1 MFLFTYFYP
10 NQSLPDSPDIDDV
23 IVEDNEDAT
32 YPIEELMAH
41 HLEYAF
47 MYLFDSIKNVLLYFG
62 IESQNSSE

>member
-10 NQSLPDSPDIDDV
+10 NQSDLDSVEIDDV
-23 IVEDNEDAT
+23 IVESNEEP

-47 MYLFDSIKNVLLYFG
+47 MYLLDSIKNVLLYFG